1 LARDASGL
9 VEVGLAYRVFDFD
22 VHQYANPEFDDM
34 LREIILFM

>member
-1 LARDASGL
+1 VYL
-9 VEVGLAYRVFDFD
+9 FDFD